1 MLTHCSSKTKDR
13 AVLQFMAGKITSI
26 QIDWQPEEGLY
37 VCSLM
42 NVVDT
47 DEKSWRWAGWKVGVN
62 ERKPQTE
69 GAGKSWTT
77 KRQRGKKMN
86 AVVWSLRK
94 DFRLRRVSQPWGK
107 MFSSSESTLC
117 EPHAQPP
124 SGEPLSRAGGSAPSW
139 LQLKEGVCLLKS
151 WSQNWRHWYQSADSW
166 GLERVKEET
175 ARRLVVI

>member
-13 AVLQFMAGKITSI
+13 AVLQFMVGKITSI

-47 DEKSWRWAGWKVGVN
+47 DEKSWRWAGWKVGMN
-62 ERKPQTE
+62 ERKPPTE

-77 KRQRGKKMN
+77 KRQ
-86 AVVWSLRK
+86 K
-94 DFRLRRVSQPWGK
+94 DECCNLISTKGFQVEAGLPALGQDVQFEQWEHSVRTPCSASIWGTTFTGRWFCSF
-107 MFSSSESTLC
+107 M
-117 EPHAQPP
+117 
-124 SGEPLSRAGGSAPSW
+124 APV
-139 LQLKEGVCLLKS
+139 KEGVHLLKS

-166 GLERVKEET
+166 GLQRVNEET